1 MFRGRSSSG
10 RAPPCQGGGSEFEP
24 RRPLQKI
31 TPRHRRGVIFC
42 NGDWFLEL
50 AASTHARSAFRS
62 EVSAGFPRSEG
73 RASCAAKACCANAL
87 KLCRFGEL
95 EFLFLVPCHYI
106 VFFSS
111 SFIQTAMLNFKSFSL
126 IKGYCPCI
134 FLIYVQ
140 K

>member
-1 MFRGRSSSG
+1 M
-10 RAPPCQGGGSEFEP
+10 PGSEFEP
-24 RRPLQKI
+24 RQNEAP
-31 TPRHRRGVIFC
+31 
-42 NGDWFLEL
+42 

-62 EVSAGFPRSEG
+62 EVSAGLLRSEG

-111 SFIQTAMLNFKSFSL
+111 SFIQTAVLNLKSFSL
-126 IKGYCPCI
+126 IKRYCPCVLLVYVQVQLI
-134 FLIYVQ
+134 PFILCIYVPLYLYPTIYLQ
-140 K
+140 LYLYHPFEIL

>member
-1 MFRGRSSSG
+1 M
-10 RAPPCQGGGSEFEP
+10 PGSEFEP
-24 RRPLQKI
+24 RQNEAP
-31 TPRHRRGVIFC
+31 
-42 NGDWFLEL
+42 

-62 EVSAGFPRSEG
+62 EVSAGLLRSEG

-111 SFIQTAMLNFKSFSL
+111 SFIQTAVLNLKSFSL

>member
-1 MFRGRSSSG
+1 M
-10 RAPPCQGGGSEFEP
+10 PGSEFEP
-24 RRPLQKI
+24 RQNEAP
-31 TPRHRRGVIFC
+31 
-42 NGDWFLEL
+42 

-73 RASCAAKACCANAL
+73 RALCAAKACCANAL
-87 KLCRFGEL
+87 KLCRFGKL

-111 SFIQTAMLNFKSFSL
+111 SFIQTAVLNLKSFSL